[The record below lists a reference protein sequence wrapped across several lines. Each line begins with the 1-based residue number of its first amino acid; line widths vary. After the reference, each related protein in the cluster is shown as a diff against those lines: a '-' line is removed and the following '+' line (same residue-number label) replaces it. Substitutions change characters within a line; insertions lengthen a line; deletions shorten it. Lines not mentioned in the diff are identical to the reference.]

1 MTSQTNYTEE
11 RAATRAS
18 AVPLGFIA
26 LAFTTALVGCS
37 FAHLFVLGP
46 GMGIGLI
53 IGPALLFGGVAQF
66 IAGMWEFRS
75 GNSITAT
82 TFSAYGGFLAALGAF
97 LLPSTSLLSYFGG
110 DTVALN
116 HALGLLFLCWT
127 ICVAVLLVSAPRTNM
142 LMLAVLALLGL
153 SYLFLMIGQFAG
165 TNTVLLM
172 IGGWLGILCAVVAW
186 YAALTSLL
194 AHGRSTVRE
203 PLEQMA

>member
-1 MTSQTNYTEE
+1 MTSQTSYTEE
-11 RAATRAS
+11 RAGTHVS
-18 AVPLGFIA
+18 AEPLGLIA

-46 GMGIGLI
+46 GMGIGVI
-53 IGPALLFGGVAQF
+53 TGAALLFGGVAQF
-66 IAGMWEFRS
+66 IAGMWELRN
-75 GNSITAT
+75 GNSITGT
-82 TFSAYGGFLAALGAF
+82 TFSTYGGFLAALGAF
-97 LLPSTSLLSYFGG
+97 LLPSTNLLGYFG
-110 DTVALN
+110 DNPVAIN

-165 TNTVLLM
+165 TNIVLLM

-186 YAALTSLL
+186 YAALVSLL